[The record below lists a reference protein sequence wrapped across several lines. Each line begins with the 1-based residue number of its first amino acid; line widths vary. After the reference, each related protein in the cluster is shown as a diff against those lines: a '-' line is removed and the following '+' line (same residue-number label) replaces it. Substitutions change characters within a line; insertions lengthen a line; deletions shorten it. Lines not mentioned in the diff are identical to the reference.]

1 MLDGDRDRRYWDCLD
16 QAMQESQEGR
26 LDEALGWLEE
36 ALRAN
41 PQGPEARNGRG
52 EILWDRGRVEEALRE
67 FGRAADSDVEC
78 FPAQLNRIEILI
90 EEFQEQEEALELCD
104 ALLQRSLEP
113 ATEAEVYYL
122 KSKALFY
129 LEDLEGA
136 LFLLRRAIRKNGE
149 QGMYHGF
156 EGQILFELGRFED
169 AQRSLDRS
177 RALEPESAHTLY
189 HLALVFEHL
198 GEATRAEDLFERAER
213 EQPEVYP
220 RPVRISESAF
230 HAAAERALATLP
242 PSIRK
247 YVRGCPILVRDL
259 PERSLVVEQNLSPQL
274 LGLFQGVPATEPGHA
289 PGLGGAVRDDVDCI
303 LLFKRNLEKM
313 AADERELVEQIQI
326 TVKHEIG
333 HYLGLDEDELDRLGL
348 G

>member
-26 LDEALGWLEE
+26 LDEALGWLDE

-41 PQGPEARNGRG
+41 PQGAEARNGRG
-52 EILWDRGRVEEALRE
+52 EILWDRGRVDEALRE
-67 FGRAADSDVEC
+67 FGRAADADGEC
-78 FPAQLNRIEILI
+78 LPAQLNRIEILI

-104 ALLQRSLEP
+104 ALLQRALEP
-113 ATEAEVYYL
+113 PTEAEVYYL

-169 AQRSLDRS
+169 ALRGLERS
-177 RALEPESAHTLY
+177 RALDPESAHTLY

-198 GEATRAEDLFERAER
+198 GELERAE
-213 EQPEVYP
+213 E
-220 RPVRISESAF
+220 
-230 HAAAERALATLP
+230 
-242 PSIRK
+242 
-247 YVRGCPILVRDL
+247 
-259 PERSLVVEQNLSPQL
+259 
-274 LGLFQGVPATEPGHA
+274 LFDG
-289 PGLGGAVRDDVDCI
+289 
-303 LLFKRNLEKM
+303 
-313 AADERELVEQIQI
+313 
-326 TVKHEIG
+326 
-333 HYLGLDEDELDRLGL
+333 
-348 G
+348 